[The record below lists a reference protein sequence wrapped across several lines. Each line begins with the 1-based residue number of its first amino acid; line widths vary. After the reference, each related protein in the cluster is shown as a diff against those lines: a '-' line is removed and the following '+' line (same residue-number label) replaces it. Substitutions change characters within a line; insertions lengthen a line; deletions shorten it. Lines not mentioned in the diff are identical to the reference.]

1 MIPKTPPV
9 TITVV
14 GLCIVV
20 YLIMWIFDEKAVVG
34 PLLISEYI
42 RPVLP
47 EIQNGEIWRLVTP
60 AFIHFGLFHIVFNM
74 LWTWELGRL
83 IEWRQGGILLGV
95 LIVIMAA
102 VSNLAQYIVSG
113 PLFGGMSGVVYGLFG
128 YIWLQGITNPQFAA
142 KMNPAVVKLLLA
154 WFLICWTGILEKVFG
169 IAIANTAHTAGLVSG
184 VVLSLLVSGLYRLQK
199 PRS

>member
-95 LIVIMAA
+95 LIVIMAT

-128 YIWLQGITNPQFAA
+128 YIWLQGITNPQFAVR
-142 KMNPAVVKLLLA
+142 MNPAVVKLLLA
-154 WFLICWTGILEKVFG
+154 WFVICWTGILERVFG
-169 IAIANTAHTAGLVSG
+169 IAVANTAHTAGLVSG

-199 PRS
+199 PRV

>member
-1 MIPKTPPV
+1 VIPKNPPV

-14 GLCIVV
+14 GLCILV
-20 YLIMWIFDEKAVVG
+20 YLIMWVFDEKTVVG

-95 LIVIMAA
+95 LIVVMAA
-102 VSNLAQYIVSG
+102 VSNLAQYVVSG

-128 YIWLQGITNPQFAA
+128 YIWLQGVTNPQFAV

-154 WFLICWTGILEKVFG
+154 WFVICWTGILEMVFG

-184 VVLSLLVSGLYRLQK
+184 VLLSLLVSGFYRLQN

>member
-1 MIPKTPPV
+1 MIPKNPPV

-14 GLCIVV
+14 GLCILV
-20 YLIMWIFDEKAVVG
+20 YLIMWVFDEKTVVG

-95 LIVIMAA
+95 LIVVMAA
-102 VSNLAQYIVSG
+102 VSNLAQYVVSG

-128 YIWLQGITNPQFAA
+128 YIWLQGVTNPQFAV

-154 WFLICWTGILEKVFG
+154 WFVICWTGILEMVFG

-184 VVLSLLVSGLYRLQK
+184 VLLSLLVSGFYRLQN

>member
-95 LIVIMAA
+95 LLVVMAA
-102 VSNLAQYIVSG
+102 VSNLAQYFVSG

-128 YIWLQGITNPQFAA
+128 YTWLQGITNPQFAVR
-142 KMNPAVVKLLLA
+142 MNPAVVKLLLA
-154 WFLICWTGILEKVFG
+154 WFVICWTGILERVFG

-199 PRS
+199 PRV

>member
-9 TITVV
+9 TIAVV
-14 GLCIVV
+14 GLCIIV
-20 YLIMWIFDEKAVVG
+20 YLIMWVFDQQAVVG

-47 EIQNGEIWRLVTP
+47 EIRNGEIWRLVTP

-95 LIVIMAA
+95 LIVVMAA
-102 VSNLAQYIVSG
+102 VSNLAQYVVSG

-128 YIWLQGITNPQFAA
+128 YIWLQGVTNPQFAV

-154 WFLICWTGILEKVFG
+154 WFVICWTGILEMVFG

-184 VVLSLLVSGLYRLQK
+184 VLLSLLVSGFYRLQN

>member
-20 YLIMWIFDEKAVVG
+20 YLIMWVFGEQAVIG

-42 RPVLP
+42 RPTLP
-47 EIQNGEIWRLVTP
+47 EIQSGQIWRLVTP

-83 IEWRQGGILLGV
+83 IEWRQGGILLSVIV
-95 LIVIMAA
+95 LVMAI
-102 VSNLAQYIVSG
+102 VSNLAQYVVSG

-128 YIWLQGITNPQFAA
+128 YIWLQGITNPKFAV
-142 KMNPAVVKLLLA
+142 KMNPAVVKLLLI
-154 WFLICWTGILEKVFG
+154 WFVICWTGILEMVFG

-184 VVLSLLVSGLYRLQK
+184 IALSLLVTGVYRLQK

>member
-1 MIPKTPPV
+1 VIPKTPPV

-14 GLCIVV
+14 SLCIVV
-20 YLIMWIFDEKAVVG
+20 YLIMWVFGEQAVIG

-47 EIQNGEIWRLVTP
+47 EIQSGQIWRLVTP

-83 IEWRQGGILLGV
+83 IEWRQGGVLLSVIV
-95 LIVIMAA
+95 LVMAT
-102 VSNLAQYIVSG
+102 VSNLAQYVVSG

-128 YIWLQGITNPQFAA
+128 YIWLQGITNPKFAV

-154 WFLICWTGILEKVFG
+154 WFVICWTGILEMVFG
-169 IAIANTAHTAGLVSG
+169 IAIANTAHTAGLLSG
-184 VVLSLLVSGLYRLQK
+184 IALSLLVSGVYRLQK
-199 PRS
+199 TRS

>member
-9 TITVV
+9 TIAVV
-14 GLCIVV
+14 ALCILV
-20 YLIMWIFDEKAVVG
+20 YLLMSVFGEQVIVR

-47 EIQNGEIWRLVTP
+47 EIRSGEIWRLVTP

-83 IEWRQGGILLGV
+83 IEWRQGGILLSVIV
-95 LIVIMAA
+95 LVMAI
-102 VSNLAQYIVSG
+102 VSNLAQYVVSG

-128 YIWLQGITNPQFAA
+128 YIWLQGITNPQFSV
-142 KMNPAVVKLLLA
+142 KMNPAVVKLLLV
-154 WFLICWTGILEKVFG
+154 WFVICWTGILEMVFG

-184 VVLSLLVSGLYRLQK
+184 IALSLLVTGVYRLQK

>member
-20 YLIMWIFDEKAVVG
+20 YLIMWIFDEEAVVG

-47 EIQNGEIWRLVTP
+47 EIQSGEIWRLVTP

-95 LIVIMAA
+95 LLVVMAA
-102 VSNLAQYIVSG
+102 VSNLAQYFVSG

-128 YIWLQGITNPQFAA
+128 YTWLQGITNPQFAVR
-142 KMNPAVVKLLLA
+142 MNPAVVKLLLA
-154 WFLICWTGILEKVFG
+154 WFVICWTGILERVFG
-169 IAIANTAHTAGLVSG
+169 VAIANTAHTAGLVSG

-199 PRS
+199 PRV